1 MPLEATVDV
10 IDAESGDVTSPRCRR
25 GDGAR
30 RTKSKDAATPF
41 WADLRRGRATGNSYW
56 FGATSRWR
64 VRSGMPRRKHW
75 AWISCMHAKAA
86 VACDGAAM

>member
-1 MPLEATVDV
+1 MIRAPPPTKFWSICVVAV
-10 IDAESGDVTSPRCRR
+10 PNN
-25 GDGAR
+25 GA
-30 RTKSKDAATPF
+30 
-41 WADLRRGRATGNSYW
+41 NSYW

-64 VRSGMPRRKHW
+64 VRSGMPNLKHW